1 MTDKHP
7 QSNSHR
13 LGFLVLLL
21 NLLAVSLYPFGVQD
35 ARYLLLVEVF
45 ALLALALSL
54 LVSLSPFTKTPQ
66 LSTEQRLQESEERL
80 QRALQAAKIGLWEW
94 NPGSGKTIWSPEQER
109 LFGFAPGTFD
119 GRQETFVACLH
130 PDDREGLLESVQTAI
145 RERSLH
151 QYEFRVVWA
160 DGSIHW
166 LEGRGRVTDD
176 SAGQAM
182 RMIGTVIDI
191 DDRKQ
196 IELALKQ
203 SEQQFRAM
211 FDAEPECV
219 KVVTADGTLQNMNP
233 AGLAMLE
240 ADSLEQVQGQA
251 APSLIDPAY
260 RQAFLDFTRRAAE
273 GEAGTLTFEIIGL
286 KGTRRWLE
294 SHAVPLQVPD
304 QSVAQVLAVSRDITE
319 RKQSQL
325 VLEQAKRE
333 LEQRVAERTA
343 ELRRTSGL
351 LNSFFNA
358 ASSALVGLCI
368 HDRDLRF
375 VQINEALAQING
387 YSVEAHL
394 GKTTTELL
402 PELAPTVNLL
412 IQQVL
417 TTGQPILNL
426 EVSAEF
432 PQHSGL
438 MRYWLASYFPI
449 LDNQHR
455 PEVVAVGV
463 IVTEITDWRRAE
475 VALQE
480 SEQKFRAVFEQT
492 FQFIA
497 LLAPDGTILEI
508 NQAPLEFSQIKR
520 QDVIQRPLWEFPA
533 WAAAAHTQEI
543 AKTAIRAAAAGEF
556 YRCEITVPAAN
567 GSYTTFDFSLK
578 PILNETGQVTL
589 LIAEGRDI
597 TRRKQIEDEHKHIEA
612 ALQISRTR
620 LAGILDIASDA
631 IISIDANQHITLFN
645 QGAEKIFGYAADEV
659 LGQPLSL
666 LLPSRLAITH
676 HQHVQNFGQANSAA
690 RRMGER
696 TEIFAR
702 RKDGSEFPAEASISK
717 LEIGGERIFTAF
729 LRDITERKKSE
740 DAIAHLASIVEFS
753 DEAIISKTLD
763 GMVISWNA
771 SAERLFGYRA
781 EEMIGKSIT
790 TIIPL
795 NRLDEE
801 TRILDHLRRGE
812 SVPYFETVR
821 RRKDGSLVDVALT
834 VSPVRNAAGDVV
846 GGSKIIH
853 DISDRRAVEQMKSE
867 FISIV
872 SHELRTPLTSISGA
886 LELLSTGLV
895 QPDSA
900 RGHETLQIAA
910 AEADRLTRLVNDILD
925 LERLE
930 SGKIRLEWQPWDLAE
945 LMTRAVDFMQLA
957 ADQAEITL
965 SLIPLPI
972 VVEIDG
978 DRILQVLTNLLSNAI
993 KFSPNGSTIWL
1004 TAEVRPEPGGW
1015 GEEWMQRWVN
1025 QWSSKGAGGPSPPA
1039 SVLPPTSPPLSPP
1052 YLLITVR
1059 DQGRG
1064 IPTHH
1069 LESIFERFQQV
1080 DASDSRKKGG
1090 TGLGLA
1096 ICRSIVQQHGGTIWA
1111 ENVPEQGSSFYFT
1124 LPLTPEHLTPE
1135 HLTPEQ

>member
-1 MTDKHP
+1 MADKHP
-7 QSNSHR
+7 RSNFHR
-13 LGFLVLLL
+13 LGFVVVVL
-21 NLLAVSLYPFGVQD
+21 NLLAVSLYPLGVQD
-35 ARYLLLVEVF
+35 ARYLLLIQVL
-45 ALLALALSL
+45 ALLTLALSL
-54 LVSLSPFTKTPQ
+54 LISLSLALTTTPQ
-66 LSTEQRLQESEERL
+66 STERRLQESEERL

-94 NPGSGKTIWSPEQER
+94 NSESGIIWSPEQER
-109 LFGFAPGTFD
+109 LFGLASGTFD
-119 GRQETFVACLH
+119 GRQETFAACLH
-130 PDDREGLLESVQTAI
+130 PDDREGLFESIQTSI

-166 LEGRGRVTDD
+166 LEGRGQVVDD
-176 SAGQAM
+176 ETGQAV

-196 IELALKQ
+196 IEIALKQ
-203 SEQQFRAM
+203 SEEQFRAV

-219 KVVTADGTLQNMNP
+219 KVMTANGVLQTMNP

-240 ADSLEQVQGQA
+240 ADSLDQVRGQA
-251 APSLIDPAY
+251 ALSLIDPAY
-260 RQAFLDFTRRAAE
+260 RQAFLDFTRRAAD
-273 GEAGTLTFEIIGL
+273 GEAGTLAFEIIGL

-294 SHAVPLQVPD
+294 SHAVPLQVPN
-304 QSVAQVLAVSRDITE
+304 QPVAKVLAVSRDITE
-319 RKQSQL
+319 RKQAQL
-325 VLEQAKRE
+325 VLEQTKRE

-343 ELRRTSGL
+343 ELRRTSDL

-394 GKTTTELL
+394 GKTVAELL
-402 PELAPTVNLL
+402 PELAPTVNPL

-426 EVSAEF
+426 ELSAEL
-432 PQHSGL
+432 PHQPGM

-449 LDNQHR
+449 LNNQYY

-463 IVTEITDWRRAE
+463 ILIAITDWRRAE
-475 VALQE
+475 VALQA
-480 SEQKFRAVFEQT
+480 SEQKCRAIFEQT

-508 NQAPLEFSQIKR
+508 NQAPLEFSQIGR

-543 AKTAIRAAAAGEF
+543 AKTAIRQAAAGEF
-556 YRCEITVPAAN
+556 YRSEITVPAAN
-567 GSYTTFDFSLK
+567 GCYTTFDFSLK
-578 PILNETGQVTL
+578 PILNEAGQVTL

-597 TRRKQIEDEHKHIEA
+597 TRRKQIEDEHKQIED

-631 IISIDANQHITLFN
+631 IISIDADQRITLFN

-666 LLPSRLAITH
+666 LLPTRLAAIH
-676 HQHVQNFGQANSAA
+676 HQHVQNFGQANSTA

-696 TEIFAR
+696 SEIFAR
-702 RKDGSEFPAEASISK
+702 RKDGSEFPAEASISQ

-740 DAIAHLASIVEFS
+740 NAIAHLASIVEFS

-763 GMVISWNA
+763 GIVISWNA
-771 SAERLFGYRA
+771 SAERLFGYTA
-781 EEMIGKSIT
+781 EEMIGRSIT
-790 TIIPL
+790 TIILPD
-795 NRLDEE
+795 RLEEE
-801 TRILDHLRRGE
+801 TRILDNLRRGE
-812 SVPYFETVR
+812 SVPYFETIR
-821 RRKDGSLVDVALT
+821 RRKDGSLIDVALT
-834 VSPVRNAAGDVV
+834 VSPVRDAAGKVV

-930 SGKIRLEWQPWDLAE
+930 SGKIRLDWQPWDLAE
-945 LMTRAVDFMQLA
+945 LMTRAIDFMQFA

-965 SLIPLPI
+965 SLISLPI
-972 VVEIDG
+972 VVKMDG

-1004 TAEVRPEPGGW
+1004 TAEIRPEPSEW
-1015 GEEWMQRWVN
+1015 SDEWMRGWIN
-1025 QWSSKGAGGPSPPA
+1025 QWLSQGVNDLSPPA
-1039 SVLPPTSPPLSPP
+1039 SAPPPTSVPLSLP

-1064 IPTHH
+1064 IPAHQ

-1111 ENVPEQGSSFYFT
+1111 ESAPEQGSSFYFT
-1124 LPLTPEHLTPE
+1124 LPLTLEHPTPSNK
-1135 HLTPEQ
+1135 